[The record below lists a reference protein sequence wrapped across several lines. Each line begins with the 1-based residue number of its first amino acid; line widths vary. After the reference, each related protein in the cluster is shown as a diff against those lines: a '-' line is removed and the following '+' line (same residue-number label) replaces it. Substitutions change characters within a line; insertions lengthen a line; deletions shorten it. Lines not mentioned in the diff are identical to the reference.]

1 MRYCC
6 SNLTSLRDYTLGVS
20 YFKRKIVPG
29 YTMKA
34 YGNLSYSCTHSLSR
48 YWIKVSYQPQVLAA
62 LPQGKIFLGALPVE
76 P

>member
-1 MRYCC
+1 
-6 SNLTSLRDYTLGVS
+6 
-20 YFKRKIVPG
+20 
-29 YTMKA
+29 MKA